1 MAILDS
7 GDPCRRLL
15 RAGVTVT
22 EKDTSGVTGGPDPVE
37 HPFPLVI
44 GVTSSPAERIRLT
57 ELLDGVAPLLLVAD
71 LDELRRLLTPAAPP
85 ADLDVPPPATPPPAT
100 PAPPAPDDTLVIDA
114 ARSTARWGD
123 REIVL
128 TRLERDLL
136 ACLTTEPVR
145 VWSYAELH
153 RSVWHDEGLRDKADV
168 QSLVK
173 RLRRKLDQ
181 LGTGVTVVAVRGVGL
196 RLTDHRRPRA
206 QGTGHPPNGR

>member
-1 MAILDS
+1 MAILES
-7 GDPCRRLL
+7 GDFCRWLL
-15 RAGVTVT
+15 RAGVTVS
-22 EKDTSGVTGGPDPVE
+22 EKETSGATGGLDPVE

-44 GVTSSPAERIRLT
+44 GVTSAPAERIRLT

-71 LDELRRLLTPAAPP
+71 LDELRKLLAPAGSP
-85 ADLDVPPPATPPPAT
+85 ADLDLPPPAT
-100 PAPPAPDDTLVIDA
+100 PAPSAPDDTLVIDA

-153 RSVWHDEGLRDKADV
+153 RAVWHDEGLQHKADV

-206 QGTGHPPNGR
+206 QGTGHPPGGR